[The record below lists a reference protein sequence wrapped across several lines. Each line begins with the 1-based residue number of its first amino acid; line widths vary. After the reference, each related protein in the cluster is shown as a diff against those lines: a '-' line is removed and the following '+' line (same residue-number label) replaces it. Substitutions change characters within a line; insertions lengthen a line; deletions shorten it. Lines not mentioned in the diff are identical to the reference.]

1 MSKSDATQKVNEAQG
16 TIDRLV
22 SERGEVERLIRELE
36 SRAGAVDLSG
46 GAMAALAAAAADNAQ
61 LESARAILPAIDAA
75 ISAARD
81 NLLVAKAAITEAAL
95 AGLRKAETEHERRIL
110 AALENLAGEIDAFWV
125 TAVKIIEVGGKP
137 HARIM
142 PFVRDVPAILEGQ
155 RNALRRVNHT
165 DQKALVS

>member
-1 MSKSDATQKVNEAQG
+1 MSKSDATTKVQEAQA

-155 RNALRRVNHT
+155 RSALRRVNYT
-165 DQKALVS
+165 DQKVVS

>member
-1 MSKSDATQKVNEAQG
+1 MSKSDATQKVNEAQA

-95 AGLRKAETEHERRIL
+95 AGLRKAETDHERRIL
-110 AALENLAGEIDAFWV
+110 AALENLAGEVDAFWV

-155 RNALRRVNHT
+155 RNALRRVNYV
-165 DQKALVS
+165 DQKVVS

>member
-1 MSKSDATQKVNEAQG
+1 MSKSDATQKVNEAQA

-81 NLLVAKAAITEAAL
+81 NLLVAKASITEAAL
-95 AGLRKAETEHERRIL
+95 AGLRKAETDHERRIL
-110 AALENLAGEIDAFWV
+110 AALENLAGEVDAFWV
-125 TAVKIIEVGGKP
+125 TAGRIIDVGGKP

-155 RNALRRVNHT
+155 RNALRRVNYV
-165 DQKALVS
+165 DQKAVS